1 VIESLAY
8 CAPLVYSPRGESGV
22 AKQSRVLR
30 DAIKAGDK
38 QLIPAIA
45 QHVSQ
50 LVSAGHFAGFFG
62 DDVTLVPVPKSAPM
76 RAGTLWVPLMIAQAL
91 KEAGLAR
98 DVWPCLVRV
107 KAIQKSAW
115 AGPGE
120 RPGVAAH
127 IDSLL
132 MDSIIPPTSRIL
144 LVDDFVTKG
153 RTLFATAV
161 KITEALP
168 SIEAR
173 GFAFIRTMGLVNDI
187 TTIKQPV
194 TGEIRSLGN
203 DVNRQP

>member
-1 VIESLAY
+1 MIESLAY

-50 LVSAGHFAGFFG
+50 LVSAGYFAGFFG

-91 KEAGLAR
+91 KEVGLAGA
-98 DVWPCLVRV
+98 VWPCLVRE

-127 IDSLL
+127 IDSLRI
-132 MDSIIPPTSRIL
+132 DSIIPPTSRIL

-153 RTLFATAV
+153 RTLFAAAV
-161 KITEALP
+161 KITETLP

-173 GFAFIRTMGLVNDI
+173 GFAFIRTMGLVTDI
-187 TTIKQPV
+187 SAIKHPASGV
-194 TGEIRSLGN
+194 IWLSKG
-203 DVNRQP
+203 DVDRRP